1 MKHKFFKALD
11 ETPFVLF
18 LAIMS
23 SLWVVAGMMIII
35 LCIFNS
41 TLKLKD
47 IPMAL
52 FVVATSHMSIWIG
65 LAVIVAYVIVRT
77 LDFHSYVYGR
87 KRLN

>member
-18 LAIMS
+18 LAVMS
-23 SLWVVAGMMIII
+23 SLWVVAGMIIII
-35 LCIFNS
+35 LCILNS

-52 FVVATSHMSIWIG
+52 FVVSTSHMSIWIG
-65 LAVIVAYVIVRT
+65 LAVIFTYVIVRT
-77 LDFHSYVYGR
+77 LDFHSYVVGR

>member
-1 MKHKFFKALD
+1 MKYKFFKALD

-23 SLWVVAGMMIII
+23 SLWVVAGMMIIV
-35 LCIFNS
+35 LCIFNG
-41 TLKLKD
+41 TMKLKD

-52 FVVATSHMSIWIG
+52 FVVATAHVSFGIG

-77 LDFHSYVYGR
+77 LDFHSFVAER